1 MKKPWM
7 ISRRTL
13 LRGAGAAIGLPVLEA
28 MLPSTARAQ
37 AAMSPKRLLFYYVPC
52 GIHMPAWTPDR
63 EGADYDLKAILSPLE
78 TLKDDVL
85 VLTGLENRSAR
96 PDGPGDHASGTGAFL
111 TCAHP
116 FKTAGA
122 NIRNGISV
130 DQVAANAI
138 GSETL
143 YASLQLGSDGGGGTG
158 DCDSGYSC
166 AYARNI
172 SWASETQPLPKE
184 TNPRAV
190 FDRLFGGADPLA
202 TLEQQQRRRL
212 YRRSIID
219 FVKQDAA
226 TLKTKLGTTDRRKMD
241 EYLTSIREIELRIE
255 MEGNEP
261 VCAAERPESGGD
273 ISQRVRNL
281 TDMMVL
287 ALQCDSTRIISF
299 MLGNAGHNRS
309 FSFIGVPEQHHDL
322 SHHQQDTEKFAKL
335 TTIGTWEVQQ
345 FAMLLA
351 KMKDIQ
357 EPDGTLLDNSLVFFS
372 SEISDGN
379 RHNHDD
385 LPVLLAGR
393 GGGAVTS
400 GRHIRYNR
408 APIANLFLS
417 MLRSVG
423 VQDASFGADSTGT
436 LEGLS

>member
-1 MKKPWM
+1 MNWHL
-7 ISRRTL
+7 SRRTF
-13 LRGAGAAIGLPVLEA
+13 LRGAGAAIGLPMLEA
-28 MLPSTARAQ
+28 MIPSTARAQ
-37 AAMSPKRLLFYYVPC
+37 AAMAPKRLFFFYVPC
-52 GIHMPAWTPDR
+52 GIHMPAWTPSN
-63 EGADYDLKAILSPLE
+63 EGAGYDLKPILAPLE
-78 TLKDDVL
+78 SLKDEVL

-122 NIRNGISV
+122 NIQNGISV

-138 GSETL
+138 GDRTRF
-143 YASLQLGSDGGGGTG
+143 ASLQVGSDGGGGTG

-184 TNPRAV
+184 TNPRSL
-190 FDRLFGGADPLA
+190 FDRLFGGTDPLA
-202 TLEQQQRRRL
+202 TLEQQRKRRL

-219 FVKQDAA
+219 FVKDDAV

-241 EYLTSIREIELRIE
+241 EYLTSVREIELRIE

-261 VCAAERPESGGD
+261 VCAAERPVDGGD
-273 ISQRVRNL
+273 IEQRVRNL

-287 ALQCDSTRIISF
+287 AFQCDATRIVSF

-309 FSFIGVPEQHHDL
+309 FGFIGVPEQHHDL
-322 SHHQQDTEKFAKL
+322 SHHQNDVEKFAKL

-345 FAMLLA
+345 YAMLLT
-351 KMKDIQ
+351 KMKAIE
-357 EPDGTLLDNSLVFFS
+357 EPGGTMLDNSLVFFS

-385 LPVLLAGR
+385 LPVLLAG
-393 GGGAVTS
+393 GGAGAVRS
-400 GRHIRYNR
+400 GRHVRYDR
-408 APIANLFLS
+408 APIANLFIS
-417 MLRSVG
+417 MLNAVD
-423 VQDASFGADSTGT
+423 VADQTFGADGTGPLANLT
-436 LEGLS
+436 